1 MNDPTVNNPANQI
14 VTPNEAKPKKPRPP
28 LTEKQLQ
35 VLKSARE
42 KRAHLIREQRN
53 DKVVKHK
60 EYMDK
65 RADAINTF
73 KQQQAPPSTAPTPS
87 TTAPT
92 PSTTAPSTDLN
103 LLRAEIQLLRGD
115 FANLNKSNIPASQ
128 SELYKA
134 EARIHKK
141 KKKQKE
147 KIIYY
152 SEESSDDE
160 DTSES
165 DGVVEKLPSPRRKTA
180 KPKAKAIA
188 KVPEYRRNADMMS
201 RPTLSGVPEPQ
212 NQTTQRSPFYG
223 EDIF

>member
-73 KQQQAPPSTAPTPS
+73 KQQQAPPSTAPTPPS
-87 TTAPT
+87 TAPT
-92 PSTTAPSTDLN
+92 PSTTVPSTDYN
-103 LLRAEIQLLRGD
+103 LLRAEIQLLGGD
-115 FANLNKSNIPASQ
+115 CANLNKSNIPASQ
-128 SELYKA
+128 SELHNT
-134 EARIHKK
+134 EERIHKK

-152 SEESSDDE
+152 SEEDSSDE
-160 DTSES
+160 ESSES
-165 DGVVEKLPSPRRKTA
+165 DDVVEKLPSPRRR
-180 KPKAKAIA
+180 KAKATPKPTA
-188 KVPEYRRNADMMS
+188 KTPS
-201 RPTLSGVPEPQ
+201 PEPQ
-212 NQTTQRSPFYG
+212 KSTYKSAFYG